1 VKINIIGLALIA
13 SLSACGD
20 GNPFTDNANAGSSG
34 GGTTGGGTTGGGT
47 TGDGTDVGGT
57 DGNTGISGTEV
68 PPGTVSPTSSEKIV
82 RYEAPGD
89 GNGFVS
95 SVRYEG
101 STDTFIVDNLAFDAA
116 NVYQRGTDVSSLA
129 DGQYAVYESTT
140 PFPDTVTDDP
150 ISQLGY
156 RAIYGVSKNEGA
168 NGDPATQFA
177 IVRTGS
183 YADYGFG
190 GFLYQRNGSV
200 SLPNSGQAT
209 FSGKTAG
216 IRDFDGAAG
225 LEYTTGQLT
234 IDIDFED
241 FNDVT
246 GTRGDGVK
254 GQWTERKVFDAQGN
268 DITRDIIDRINP
280 NLDAIPTALFTIAP
294 GSLRDSGDLTGEITT
309 QYRDEAGE
317 LQDLENGNYYAVVS
331 GNDPSEIAG
340 VIVVTN
346 DVEFDDRTVRETAG
360 FIVYRGAGN

>member
-1 VKINIIGLALIA
+1 
-13 SLSACGD
+13 
-20 GNPFTDNANAGSSG
+20 
-34 GGTTGGGTTGGGT
+34 
-47 TGDGTDVGGT
+47 
-57 DGNTGISGTEV
+57 
-68 PPGTVSPTSSEKIV
+68 
-82 RYEAPGD
+82 
-89 GNGFVS
+89 
-95 SVRYEG
+95 
-101 STDTFIVDNLAFDAA
+101 
-116 NVYQRGTDVSSLA
+116 
-129 DGQYAVYESTT
+129 
-140 PFPDTVTDDP
+140 
-150 ISQLGY
+150 
-156 RAIYGVSKNEGA
+156 
-168 NGDPATQFA
+168 
-177 IVRTGS
+177 VRTGS

-241 FNDVT
+241 FNDVS

>member
-1 VKINIIGLALIA
+1 MKINLIGLALIA

-20 GNPFTDNANAGSSG
+20 GNPFTDNAAGNSG
-34 GGTTGGGTTGGGT
+34 DGTAGGGT
-47 TGDGTDVGGT
+47 TGDGSDVGGT
-57 DGNTGISGTEV
+57 GGDTGISGTEV
-68 PPGTVSPTSSEKIV
+68 PPGTESPTATGRVK
-82 RYEAPGD
+82 RYEARGTGAES
-89 GNGFVS
+89 GNGFAR
-95 SVRYEG
+95 SVRYDG
-101 STDTFIVDNLAFDAA
+101 ASDTFIVDNLAFDSA
-116 NVYQRGTDVSSLA
+116 NVYQRGTEVSSLA
-129 DGQYAVYESTT
+129 GGQYAVYESTT
-140 PFPDTVTDDP
+140 PYPDTVTGDP
-150 ISQLGY
+150 IGQLGY
-156 RAIYGVSKNEGA
+156 RAIYGVSKNR
-168 NGDPATQFA
+168 NGSGEPTTQFA

-183 YADYGFG
+183 YLGYGFG

-200 SLPNSGQAT
+200 TLPNTGQAT
-209 FSGKTAG
+209 FSGRTAG
-216 IRDFDGAAG
+216 IRDFDGAPG

-254 GQWTERKVFDAQGN
+254 GRWTDRKVFDAQGK

-280 NLDAIPTALFTIAP
+280 DLDAVPVAQFTIEP
-294 GSLRDSGDLTGEITT
+294 GNLRDSGDLTGGVGS
-309 QYRDEAGE
+309 QYRDENGE
-317 LQDLENGNYYAVVS
+317 ANTYESGNYYAVVS